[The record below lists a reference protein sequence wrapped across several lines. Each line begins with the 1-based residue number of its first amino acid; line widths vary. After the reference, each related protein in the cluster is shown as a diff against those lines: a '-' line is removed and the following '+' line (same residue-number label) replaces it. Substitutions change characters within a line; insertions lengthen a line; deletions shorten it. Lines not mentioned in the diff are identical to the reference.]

1 VTSVKPRTS
10 VSVVRMETAAMI
22 SGTTATNEPNMNA
35 RMISAP
41 TAQRLLP
48 ARALHAVTALWRADL
63 HAC

>member
-1 VTSVKPRTS
+1 
-10 VSVVRMETAAMI
+10 METAAMI